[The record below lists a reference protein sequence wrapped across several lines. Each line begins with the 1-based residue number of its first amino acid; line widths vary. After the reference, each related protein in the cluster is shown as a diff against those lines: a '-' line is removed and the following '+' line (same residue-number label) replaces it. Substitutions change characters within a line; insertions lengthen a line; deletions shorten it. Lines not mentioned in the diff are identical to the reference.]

1 MFNIVFIPISL
12 SLLFHCHPLAFLS
25 FYLFITYPFFYFVF
39 YHVRFSY
46 SFSLPSFLS
55 FFVAALSILIYLA
68 FSYSFPSPPCLSLP
82 SPSRLSY
89 LMAYGFFFCACFFHP
104 RLATS
109 SLPRYLVS
117 PYRNNG
123 ILPHLVSHN
132 HYLSCH
138 SYLLTVSSILTLL
151 SCLSFI
157 VTTVNFFFNF
167 FIFYFLFFYF

>member
-1 MFNIVFIPISL
+1 M
-12 SLLFHCHPLAFLS
+12 LFRS
-25 FYLFITYPFFYFVF
+25 
-39 YHVRFSY
+39 HVHFSY

-68 FSYSFPSPPCLSLP
+68 FSYSFPSTPCLSLP

-89 LMAYGFFFCACFFHP
+89 LMAYGFFFALVSSILALLPHP
-104 RLATS
+104 CLATL
-109 SLPRYLVS
+109 SLHYH
-117 PYRNNG
+117 NNG